1 MKKIF
6 FLSLLF
12 SFTTQFVLA
21 QLTPAEIQKKAE
33 EAIKKAEQ
41 LMNDPKVKAAME
53 KAKQVNQQPATTPK
67 ADSLTGIP
75 ENKIALTKP
84 RKIDTANFLLPVRND
99 KYLNA
104 LPIRTFNRTEL
115 VSYLH
120 NLNSKLTELLRSSYG
135 KDIQNIPDHV
145 VTKTGTS
152 IGLWINGELEKSPL
166 VALKGAELN
175 PDNVTLLNNVG
186 GILTSCGL
194 GVNAIPILQYVLE
207 KQPGNNMILNNLGQ
221 AYLSLGDDKKAE
233 QYLLQCISSYNYY
246 PDANLALACIYN
258 SRGNKSSAL
267 NYVENSLR
275 GAWSPRA
282 SNLLYKL
289 KPDAKLMDYIRHRYK
304 QPEHFNIHK
313 YPLLPQCRKVDDTRV
328 LKPQYDA
335 YDKMLFQLGNK
346 YDRLEREEKKIAEMT
361 SKEIWM
367 KAIKNQHSPYR
378 PFGIFA
384 NAVLTDM
391 WVNEYRD
398 RLIHFEKY
406 NKVNYREEIKKL
418 KERYAADKKII
429 DDKWEPEL
437 EKIGEGHDG
446 KDVEEAM
453 CKEINE
459 LGNTYLPQFA
469 RLTEDYQLETMS
481 LYKNYLNDWSYWSY
495 IASIDDPGYKVIFYN
510 LVNKM
515 IGVLKDIN
523 TTEFIFPCINE
534 ESQSGKADALNIE
547 EPDCFLK
554 PKIVLPLGAVN
565 LEISCEAFKLEAGE
579 GLIGKIEYDRAKGE
593 VTLAFGPGGSVP
605 KVFFENKNLG
615 LEFGVEAEA
624 KSQFYIT
631 FDKTGPTDL
640 GVLWEAEMK
649 AVAGIGE
656 VKVELGLEEE
666 VLTAGFGSGVQM
678 KEGGALKALIDR
690 TWYVQPDAKQINKN
704 VPLYK
709 K

>member
-1 MKKIF
+1 MKQ
-6 FLSLLF
+6 FLFVISLLLPC
-12 SFTTQFVLA
+12 SLLA
-21 QLTPAEIQKKAE
+21 QQPTPAEIQKKAE

-41 LMNDPKVKAAME
+41 FMNDPKVKAAME
-53 KAKQVNQQPATTPK
+53 KAKQMNQQPATAPN
-67 ADSLTGIP
+67 ADSMKRIS
-75 ENKIALTKP
+75 ENGMALAKP
-84 RKIDTANFLLPVRND
+84 RKIDTANFILPPRND

-104 LPIRTFNRTEL
+104 LPIRTFNRAEL

-120 NLNSKLTELLRSSYG
+120 NLNSKLTELIRSTYG
-135 KDIQNIPDHV
+135 KDIQNIPDQA

-152 IGLWINGELEKSPL
+152 IGLWIIGELEKSPL

-175 PDNVTLLNNVG
+175 PDNVTLLNNAG
-186 GILTSCGL
+186 GVLTGCGL

-207 KQPGNNMILNNLGQ
+207 KQPGNNMVLNNLGQ

-233 QYLLQCISSYNYY
+233 QYLLQCVSSYNYY

-267 NYVENSLR
+267 KYVENSLR

-289 KPDAKLMDYIRHRYK
+289 KPDAKLMDYVRHRYK

-313 YPLLPQCRKVDDTRV
+313 YPMLPQCMKVDDAPV

-335 YDKMLFQLGNK
+335 YGKMLSQLGNK

-367 KAIKNQHSPYR
+367 KAIKDQRSPYR

-398 RLIHFEKY
+398 KLIHFEKY
-406 NKVNYREEIKKL
+406 NKVKYREEIKKL
-418 KERYAADKKII
+418 KERYAADMKTFE
-429 DDKWEPEL
+429 DKWEPEL
-437 EKIGEGHDG
+437 EKIGEGNDG
-446 KDVEEAM
+446 SDIEEAM
-453 CKEINE
+453 CKERNE

-495 IASIDDPGYKVIFYN
+495 IASVDDPGYKVIFYN

-515 IGVLKDIN
+515 IVALQDIN
-523 TTEFIFPCINE
+523 RTEFIFPCINE
-534 ESQSGKADALNIE
+534 ERQPGKAEALKIE
-547 EPDCFLK
+547 EPDCFLGPAK
-554 PKIVLPLGAVN
+554 VILPLGAVD

-593 VTLAFGPGGSVP
+593 VTLAFGLGGKVP

-615 LEFGVEAEA
+615 VELGMEAEA

-640 GVLWEAEMK
+640 GVLWEAELK
-649 AVAGIGE
+649 LVAGIGE
-656 VKVELGLEEE
+656 TKVEVGLEEA
-666 VLTAGFGSGVQM
+666 LTAGFGTGVQM
-678 KEGGALKALIDR
+678 KEGGLLKAIIDR
-690 TWYVQPDAKQINKN
+690 TWYVQPDAKQMNKN